1 MSLNAEV
8 EHLRS
13 LPLFARI
20 DPVKLKLLA
29 FTSQRIRFQPGQ
41 VLFRQG
47 DVGDAAYLVLGGTAD
62 VYVSAEGRE
71 FHFSTVKAG
80 SIIGEIAIL
89 CDVPRTATVIA
100 RDGLDTLQIMKD
112 RFWWLITEFP
122 DISIGIMR
130 VLAKRLASG
139 TAELAQVRARVAPR
153 EER

>member
-20 DPVKLKLLA
+20 DPAKLKLLA
-29 FTSQRIRFQPGQ
+29 FTSQRLRFKAGE

-47 DVGDAAYLVLGGTAD
+47 DVGDAAFLALAGSAD
-62 VYVSAEGRE
+62 VFVTAGARE
-71 FHFSTVKAG
+71 MKLATVEAV

-100 RDGLDTLQIMKD
+100 ASELDTLQITKD
-112 RFWWLITEFP
+112 RFWWLIAEFP
-122 DISIGIMR
+122 EISMEFMR
-130 VLAKRLASG
+130 VLAKRLADRTEEL
-139 TAELAQVRARVAPR
+139 TALRM
-153 EER
+153 ERG